1 MRVKTP
7 SGDSW
12 FQLTPSIAVTSYHG
26 LQPGAS
32 GWDSSDKNTG
42 VDCHAL
48 LQGIFLT
55 QGSNLCLLCLLCWQT
70 GYLSLVPPKRQTCER
85 NKWQC
90 ALIYS
95 DIVAW
100 LVLFLFVCVCVC
112 LWSRGSGCACACA
125 FARKAIYQSDQ
136 EFNFQCQPERDISL
150 CIQCAVGSECG
161 IQRKTLAQQW
171 KYKGMGFP
179 SMLRR

>member
-1 MRVKTP
+1 MKTP

-12 FQLTPSIAVTSYHG
+12 FQLTPSVAVTSYHG

-32 GWDSSDKNTG
+32 GWDSPGKNTG
-42 VDCHAL
+42 VGCHAL

-70 GYLSLVPPKRQTCER
+70 GYLSLVTPKRQTCER

-95 DIVAW
+95 DRVAW

-112 LWSRGSGCACACA
+112 GAGEVGVHVHMLL
-125 FARKAIYQSDQ
+125 Q
-136 EFNFQCQPERDISL
+136 ERQFISLIKSSIFNVNLREICL
-150 CIQCAVGSECG
+150 CIQCVVGSECG